1 MIRSTKKKKEKKRI
15 NFFQYCLCKYFV
27 LHSLNFVFNFVLF
40 DSIPS
45 WMTDFSL
52 YKVAEDKH
60 RKVKDNDCRNES
72 QTILSKENTEM

>member
-1 MIRSTKKKKEKKRI
+1 
-15 NFFQYCLCKYFV
+15 
-27 LHSLNFVFNFVLF
+27 
-40 DSIPS
+40 
-45 WMTDFSL
+45 MTDFSL